1 MTSAT
6 KTSTKTS
13 GKSSGKSKSSSKTQ
27 ITDYVNDLVSVTKDV
42 VDDVVDIAGRVEKSA
57 RVRGKEARDAVL
69 PSEKDLKD
77 LRKRTRDLTDAA
89 ERLISLRGSAK
100 KSAKGE
106 GASS

>member
-1 MTSAT
+1 MATAT
-6 KTSTKTS
+6 KTPT
-13 GKSSGKSKSSSKTQ
+13 SKSSKSKTQ

-57 RVRGKEARDAVL
+57 RTRTKEAREAAL

-89 ERLISLRGSAK
+89 ERLISLRGKSKKDDAK
-100 KSAKGE
+100 STKSSK
-106 GASS
+106 